1 MYYSNCVVFVQS
13 EVLSG
18 SACRR
23 YRMDVM
29 RGLGERGD
37 SMSLP
42 GVENL
47 MLHFTPHADDW
58 SKLPVIVSGE
68 GCYVT
73 DVRGNTYI
81 DGLAGLFTTQVGHGR
96 SELAEVAAKQMKE
109 LGFFPSWSFQHPR
122 SLELAAKISEIAPGD
137 LDSTFFVS
145 SGSEA
150 VETVIKL
157 ARQYHRA
164 NGEPMRYKFISRKI
178 AYHGTTMGALSV
190 NGIPAFRAPFEPLL
204 QGFEHVP
211 NTQQD
216 PEGAADVIGEAI
228 EFGPPE
234 TVAAVI
240 LEPVQNAGG
249 CLVPPPDYWRR
260 VREICDRHGV
270 LLASD
275 AVICAFGRLGEWFGI
290 ERFDVVPD
298 MTSFAK
304 GVTSGYLPM
313 GGVVVNERIASTLK
327 ENASMFMHGSTFG
340 GHPVSSAVAL
350 ENIAIMER
358 EKLLQNV
365 HDLEGHFGD
374 ELRRVASDH
383 PVVKEVRGMGFFWAV
398 EINPERA
405 DGTPLEDE
413 EYQKYFKG
421 VVSRKLLEGGL
432 ICRFD
437 DKDEPVIQ
445 YSPALVSD
453 REVLS
458 RIAEITD
465 YALTELERQL
475 GYRN

>member
-1 MYYSNCVVFVQS
+1 
-13 EVLSG
+13 
-18 SACRR
+18 
-23 YRMDVM
+23 MDIM
-29 RGLGERGD
+29 WGLGEHGD
-37 SMSLP
+37 SAPLG

-47 MLHFTPHADDW
+47 MLHFTPYEEDW

-73 DVRGNTYI
+73 DEKGRSYV

-96 SELAEVAAKQMKE
+96 GELADAASKQMKE
-109 LGFFPSWSFQHPR
+109 LGFFPNWSFQHPR
-122 SLELAAKISEIAPGD
+122 SLELAEKMAQIAPGD
-137 LDSTFFVS
+137 LNSTFFVS

-157 ARQYHRA
+157 ARQYHKA
-164 NGEPMRYKFISRKI
+164 NGEATRYKIISRKI

-190 NGIPAFRAPFEPLL
+190 TGLPSFKAPFEPLL
-204 QGFEHVP
+204 QGFMHVP

-216 PEGAADVIGEAI
+216 PEGAADAIEEAI

-249 CLVPPPDYWRR
+249 CLVPPPDYWQR

-270 LLASD
+270 LLVSD
-275 AVICAFGRLGEWFGI
+275 AVIAAFGRLGEWFGI

-313 GGVVVNERIASTLK
+313 GGVVVNERVQGTLRS
-327 ENASMFMHGSTFG
+327 NAPMFMHGSTFG

-350 ENIAIMER
+350 ENIRIIER
-358 EKLLQNV
+358 EKLLENV
-365 HDLEGHFGD
+365 RNLEGYFED
-374 ELRRVASDH
+374 ELRRMAKEH
-383 PVVKEVRGMGFFWAV
+383 PIVCDIRGMGFFWAV
-398 EINPERA
+398 EVKAERA
-405 DGTPLEDE
+405 DGTPLAGD

-421 VVSRKLLEGGL
+421 VVSRKLMEGGL

-445 YSPALVSD
+445 FSPALVAD
-453 REVLS
+453 KEVLG

-465 YALTELERQL
+465 GALTELEREL
-475 GYRN
+475 GYRS

>member
-1 MYYSNCVVFVQS
+1 
-13 EVLSG
+13 
-18 SACRR
+18 
-23 YRMDVM
+23 MDVM
-29 RGLGERGD
+29 RGLGEHGD
-37 SMSLP
+37 STRLA

-47 MLHFTPHADDW
+47 MLHFTPYSEDW

-68 GCYVT
+68 GSYVT
-73 DVRGNTYI
+73 DDGGRSYI

-96 SELAEVAAKQMKE
+96 AELAEVAAKQMKE
-109 LGFFPSWSFQHPR
+109 LGFFPNWSFQHPR
-122 SLELAAKISEIAPGD
+122 SLELAHKIAEIAPGD
-137 LDSTFFVS
+137 LNSTFFVS

-157 ARQYHRA
+157 ARQYHKT
-164 NGEPMRYKFISRKI
+164 NGEPGRYKIISRDV

-190 NGIPAFRAPFEPLL
+190 TGLPSFKAPFEPLPG
-204 QGFEHVP
+204 GFFHVK

-216 PEGAADVIGEAI
+216 PEGAADAI
-228 EFGPPE
+228 EQMIEAEGPDQ
-234 TVAAVI
+234 VAAVI

-249 CLVPPPDYWRR
+249 CLVPPPDYWTR

-270 LLASD
+270 LLVSD

-290 ERFDVVPD
+290 ERFGVVPD

-313 GGVVVNERIASTLK
+313 GGVVVNDKIAHTLK
-327 ENASMFMHGSTFG
+327 DGASMFMHGSTFG

-358 EKLLQNV
+358 ENLLKNV

-374 ELRRVASDH
+374 ELGRMAADH

-398 EINPERA
+398 EVNPEKA
-405 DGTPLEDE
+405 DGTPLTGD

-421 VVSRKLLEGGL
+421 VLSRKLMEGGL

-445 YSPALVSD
+445 FSPALVSD
-453 REVLS
+453 RQVLS

-465 YALTELERQL
+465 DALTELEKEL
-475 GYRN
+475 GYRG

>member
-1 MYYSNCVVFVQS
+1 
-13 EVLSG
+13 
-18 SACRR
+18 
-23 YRMDVM
+23 MDVM

-37 SMSLP
+37 SAPLP

-47 MLHFTPHADDW
+47 MLHFTPYAEDW

-68 GCYVT
+68 GSYVT
-73 DVRGNTYI
+73 DDRGRSYI

-96 SELAEVAAKQMKE
+96 AELAEVAAKQMKE
-109 LGFFPSWSFQHPR
+109 LGFFPNWSFQHPR
-122 SLELAAKISEIAPGD
+122 SLELARKIAEIAPGD
-137 LDSTFFVS
+137 LNSTFFVS

-150 VETVIKL
+150 VETTIKL
-157 ARQYHRA
+157 ARQYHKV
-164 NGEPMRYKFISRKI
+164 NGEPGRYKIISRDV

-190 NGIPAFRAPFEPLL
+190 TGLPSFKAPFEPLPS
-204 QGFEHVP
+204 GFFHVK

-216 PEGAADVIGEAI
+216 PEGAADAI
-228 EFGPPE
+228 EQMIEAEGPDL
-234 TVAAVI
+234 VAAVI

-270 LLASD
+270 LLVSD
-275 AVICAFGRLGEWFGI
+275 AVIAAFGRLGEWFGI

-313 GGVVVNERIASTLK
+313 GGVVVNDKIAHTLK
-327 ENASMFMHGSTFG
+327 NRASMFMHGSTFG

-365 HDLEGHFGD
+365 HDLEGHFGG
-374 ELRRVASDH
+374 ELRRMAADH

-398 EINPERA
+398 EVNPEKA
-405 DGTPLEDE
+405 DGTPLEGD

-445 YSPALVSD
+445 FSPALVSD

-465 YALTELERQL
+465 EALTELEKEL
-475 GYRN
+475 GYRG

>member
-1 MYYSNCVVFVQS
+1 
-13 EVLSG
+13 
-18 SACRR
+18 
-23 YRMDVM
+23 MDVM
-29 RGLGERGD
+29 RGLGEQGEPTR
-37 SMSLP
+37 LA

-47 MLHFTPHADDW
+47 MLHFTPYAEDW

-68 GCYVT
+68 GSYVT
-73 DVRGNTYI
+73 DDRGRSYI

-96 SELAEVAAKQMKE
+96 AELAEVAAKQMKE
-109 LGFFPSWSFQHPR
+109 LGFFPNWSFQHPR
-122 SLELAAKISEIAPGD
+122 SLELARKIAEIAPGD
-137 LDSTFFVS
+137 LNSTFFVS

-157 ARQYHRA
+157 ARQYHKV
-164 NGEPMRYKFISRKI
+164 NGEPGRYKIISRDV

-190 NGIPAFRAPFEPLL
+190 TGLPSFKAPFEPLPS
-204 QGFEHVP
+204 GFFHVK

-216 PEGAADVIGEAI
+216 PEGAAAAI
-228 EFGPPE
+228 EHMIEAEGPDQ
-234 TVAAVI
+234 VAAVI

-249 CLVPPPDYWRR
+249 CLVPPPGYWTR

-270 LLASD
+270 LLVSD
-275 AVICAFGRLGEWFGI
+275 AVIAAFGRLGEWFGI

-313 GGVVVNERIASTLK
+313 GGVVVNDRIAHTLK
-327 ENASMFMHGSTFG
+327 DKASMFMHGSTFG

-358 EKLLQNV
+358 ENLLQNV

-374 ELRRVASDH
+374 ELKRMAADH

-398 EINPERA
+398 EVNPEKA
-405 DGTPLEDE
+405 DGTPLEGDE
-413 EYQKYFKG
+413 YRKYFKG
-421 VVSRKLLEGGL
+421 VLSRKLLEGGL

-445 YSPALVSD
+445 FSPALVSD
-453 REVLS
+453 RGVLS
-458 RIAEITD
+458 GIAEITD
-465 YALTELERQL
+465 AALTELEKEL
-475 GYRN
+475 GYRG

>member
-1 MYYSNCVVFVQS
+1 
-13 EVLSG
+13 
-18 SACRR
+18 
-23 YRMDVM
+23 MDVM

-37 SMSLP
+37 GTTLP

-47 MLHFTPHADDW
+47 MLHFTPYAEDW
-58 SKLPVIVSGE
+58 SKLPVIVSGD
-68 GCYVT
+68 GSYVT
-73 DVRGNTYI
+73 DDLGNTYI

-96 SELAEVAAKQMKE
+96 TELADAAHKQMKE
-109 LGFFPSWSFQHPR
+109 LGFFPNWSFQHPR
-122 SLELAAKISEIAPGD
+122 SLELAARLSEIAPGD
-137 LDSTFFVS
+137 LNSTFFVS

-157 ARQYHRA
+157 ARQYHKA
-164 NGEPMRYKFISRKI
+164 NGEPGRYKIISRDV

-190 NGIPAFRAPFEPLL
+190 TGLPGFKAPFEPLPS
-204 QGFEHVP
+204 GFFHVR

-216 PEGAADVIGEAI
+216 PEGAADAI
-228 EFGPPE
+228 EQMIETEGPE
-234 TVAAVI
+234 LVAAVI

-270 LLASD
+270 LLVSD

-313 GGVVVNERIASTLK
+313 GGVVVNDRIASTLR

-374 ELRRVASDH
+374 ELRRMAADH
-383 PVVKEVRGMGFFWAV
+383 PIVKEVRGMGFFWAV
-398 EINPERA
+398 EVRHERP
-405 DGTPLEDE
+405 DGTPLEED

-437 DKDEPVIQ
+437 DKDDPVIQ
-445 YSPALVSD
+445 FSPALVSD

-465 YALTELERQL
+465 GALTELEREL
-475 GYRN
+475 GYRS

>member
-1 MYYSNCVVFVQS
+1 
-13 EVLSG
+13 L
-18 SACRR
+18 
-23 YRMDVM
+23 DVI
-29 RGLGERGD
+29 RGLGEGED
-37 SMSLP
+37 STPLA

-47 MLHFTPHADDW
+47 MLHFTPYAEDW

-73 DVRGNTYI
+73 DERGNTYI

-96 SELAEVAAKQMKE
+96 TELAEAASKQMKE
-109 LGFFPSWSFQHPR
+109 LGFFPNWSFQHPR
-122 SLELAAKISEIAPGD
+122 SLELARKISEIAPGD
-137 LDSTFFVS
+137 LNSTFFVS

-157 ARQYHRA
+157 ARQYHKA
-164 NGEPMRYKFISRKI
+164 NGEATRYKFISRRI

-190 NGIPAFRAPFEPLL
+190 TGLPSFKAPFEPLL
-204 QGFEHVP
+204 QGFMHVP

-216 PEGAADVIGEAI
+216 PEGAADAIEEAI

-249 CLVPPPDYWRR
+249 CLVPPPNYWRR

-270 LLASD
+270 LLVSD

-298 MTSFAK
+298 MMSFAK

-313 GGVVVNERIASTLK
+313 GGVVVNDKMSETLRQH
-327 ENASMFMHGSTFG
+327 APMFMHGSTFG
-340 GHPVSSAVAL
+340 GHPVSAAVAS
-350 ENIAIMER
+350 ENIRIIER
-358 EKLLQNV
+358 EKLLENV
-365 HDLEGHFGD
+365 RNLEGYFEG
-374 ELRRVASDH
+374 ELRRLAERH
-383 PVVKEVRGMGFFWAV
+383 PVVKEIRGMGFFWAV
-398 EINPERA
+398 EVNAERA
-405 DGTPLEDE
+405 DGTPLEGDE
-413 EYQKYFKG
+413 YERYFKG
-421 VVSRKLLEGGL
+421 VVSRKLMEGGL

-445 YSPALVSD
+445 FSPALVAD
-453 REVLS
+453 REVLG
-458 RIAEITD
+458 RIADVTD
-465 YALTELERQL
+465 AALTELEREL
-475 GYRN
+475 GYRS

>member
-1 MYYSNCVVFVQS
+1 
-13 EVLSG
+13 
-18 SACRR
+18 
-23 YRMDVM
+23 MDVM

-37 SMSLP
+37 SAPLS

-47 MLHFTPHADDW
+47 MLHFTPYAEDW

-73 DVRGNTYI
+73 DDKGNTYV

-96 SELAEVAAKQMKE
+96 GELAEVAAKQMKE
-109 LGFFPSWSFQHPR
+109 LGFFPNWSFQHPR
-122 SLELAAKISEIAPGD
+122 SLEIAEKLAGIAPGD
-137 LDSTFFVS
+137 LNSTFFVS

-157 ARQYHRA
+157 ARQYHKA
-164 NGEPMRYKFISRKI
+164 NGEPTRYKVISRKI

-216 PEGAADVIGEAI
+216 PEGAADAIEEAI

-234 TVAAVI
+234 TVAAVV

-249 CLVPPPDYWRR
+249 CLVPPPDYWAR

-275 AVICAFGRLGEWFGI
+275 GVICAFGRLGEWFGI

-298 MTSFAK
+298 MTTFAK

-313 GGVVVNERIASTLK
+313 GGVMVNEKVREALK
-327 ENASMFMHGSTFG
+327 SNAPMFMHGSTFG
-340 GHPVSSAVAL
+340 GHPVASAVAL
-350 ENIAIMER
+350 ENIRIIER
-358 EKLLQNV
+358 EKLLENV
-365 HDLEGHFGD
+365 HVLEGHFGD
-374 ELRRVASDH
+374 ELRRVAADH
-383 PVVKEVRGMGFFWAV
+383 PIVEEVRGMGFFWALEV
-398 EINPERA
+398 RPERP
-405 DGTPLEDE
+405 DGTPLAED
-413 EYQKYFKG
+413 EYQKYFRG
-421 VVSRKLLEGGL
+421 VLSRKLVEGGL
-432 ICRFD
+432 ICRVD
-437 DKDEPVIQ
+437 DKDDPVIQ
-445 YSPALVSD
+445 FSPALVSD
-453 REVLS
+453 REVIS
-458 RIAEITD
+458 KIAEITD
-465 YALTELERQL
+465 DALTELEREL
-475 GYRN
+475 GYRG

>member
-1 MYYSNCVVFVQS
+1 
-13 EVLSG
+13 
-18 SACRR
+18 
-23 YRMDVM
+23 MDVM
-29 RGLGERGD
+29 RGLGERGND
-37 SMSLP
+37 TSRS
-42 GVENL
+42 GVDNL
-47 MLHFTPHADDW
+47 MLHFTPYAEDW

-68 GCYVT
+68 GSYVT
-73 DVRGNTYI
+73 DDEGTSYI

-96 SELAEVAAKQMKE
+96 TELAEVAAKQMKE
-109 LGFFPSWSFQHPR
+109 LGFFPNWSFQHPR

-137 LDSTFFVS
+137 LNSTFFVS

-157 ARQYHRA
+157 ARQYHKT
-164 NGEPMRYKFISRKI
+164 NGEPGRYKIISRDV

-190 NGIPAFRAPFEPLL
+190 TGLPGFKAPFEPLPS
-204 QGFEHVP
+204 GFFHVK

-216 PEGAADVIGEAI
+216 PEGAADAI
-228 EFGPPE
+228 EQMIETEGPE
-234 TVAAVI
+234 LVAAVI

-270 LLASD
+270 LLVSD

-313 GGVVVNERIASTLK
+313 GGVVVNDTIASTLR
-327 ENASMFMHGSTFG
+327 ENAPMFMHGSTFG
-340 GHPVSSAVAL
+340 GHPVSSAVAI

-374 ELRRVASDH
+374 ELRRMAADH

-405 DGTPLEDE
+405 DGTPLEGD

-421 VVSRKLLEGGL
+421 VVSRNLLEGGL

-437 DKDEPVIQ
+437 DKDDPVIQ
-445 YSPALVSD
+445 FSPALVSD

-465 YALTELERQL
+465 GALTELEKQL
-475 GYRN
+475 GYRS

>member
-1 MYYSNCVVFVQS
+1 
-13 EVLSG
+13 
-18 SACRR
+18 
-23 YRMDVM
+23 MDVM

-37 SMSLP
+37 SSSLA

-47 MLHFTPHADDW
+47 MLHFTPYAEDW

-68 GCYVT
+68 GSYVT
-73 DVRGNTYI
+73 DAKGNTYI

-96 SELAEVAAKQMKE
+96 TELADAAHKQMKE
-109 LGFFPSWSFQHPR
+109 LGFFPNWSFQHPR
-122 SLELAAKISEIAPGD
+122 SLELAAKIAEIAPGD
-137 LDSTFFVS
+137 LNSTFFVS

-157 ARQYHRA
+157 ARQYHKA
-164 NGEPMRYKFISRKI
+164 NGEPGRYKIISRDV

-190 NGIPAFRAPFEPLL
+190 TGLPGFKAPFEPLPA
-204 QGFEHVP
+204 GFFHVR

-216 PEGAADVIGEAI
+216 PEGAADAI
-228 EFGPPE
+228 EQMIETEGPE
-234 TVAAVI
+234 LVAAVI

-249 CLVPPPDYWRR
+249 CLVPPPDYWKR

-270 LLASD
+270 LLVSD

-313 GGVVVNERIASTLK
+313 GGVVVNDRIASTLRH
-327 ENASMFMHGSTFG
+327 NAPMFMHGSTFG

-350 ENIAIMER
+350 ENIAIMEQ
-358 EKLLQNV
+358 EKLLENV
-365 HDLEGHFGD
+365 REHEGHFGD
-374 ELRRVASDH
+374 ELRRMAADH
-383 PVVKEVRGMGFFWAV
+383 PIVKEVRGMGFFWAV
-398 EINPERA
+398 EVKPERA
-405 DGTPLEDE
+405 DGTPLEEDE
-413 EYQKYFKG
+413 YHKYFKG

-437 DKDEPVIQ
+437 DKDDPVIQ

-465 YALTELERQL
+465 YALTGLEREL
-475 GYRN
+475 GYRS

>member
-1 MYYSNCVVFVQS
+1 
-13 EVLSG
+13 
-18 SACRR
+18 
-23 YRMDVM
+23 MDVM
-29 RGLGERGD
+29 RGLGEHGD
-37 SMSLP
+37 PTRLA

-47 MLHFTPHADDW
+47 MLHFTPYSEDW

-68 GCYVT
+68 GSYVT
-73 DVRGNTYI
+73 DDRGRSYV

-96 SELAEVAAKQMKE
+96 AELADVAAKQMKE
-109 LGFFPSWSFQHPR
+109 LGFFPNWSFQHPR
-122 SLELAAKISEIAPGD
+122 SLELAAKIAEIAPGD
-137 LDSTFFVS
+137 LNSTFFVS

-150 VETVIKL
+150 IETVIKL
-157 ARQYHRA
+157 ARQYHKV
-164 NGEPMRYKFISRKI
+164 NGEPGRYKIISRDV

-190 NGIPAFRAPFEPLL
+190 TGLPSFKAPFEPLPS
-204 QGFEHVP
+204 GFFHVK

-216 PEGAADVIGEAI
+216 PEGAADAI
-228 EFGPPE
+228 EQMILTEGPDQ
-234 TVAAVI
+234 VAAVI

-249 CLVPPPDYWRR
+249 CLVPPPDYWTR

-270 LLASD
+270 LLVSD
-275 AVICAFGRLGEWFGI
+275 AVIAAFGRLGEWFGV

-298 MTSFAK
+298 MTTFAK

-313 GGVVVNERIASTLK
+313 GGVVVNDKIAHTLK
-327 ENASMFMHGSTFG
+327 NGASMFMHGSTFG

-358 EKLLQNV
+358 ENLLQNV

-374 ELRRVASDH
+374 ELRRMAADH

-398 EINPERA
+398 EVNPKRA
-405 DGTPLEDE
+405 DGTPLRGD

-445 YSPALVSD
+445 FSPALVSD
-453 REVLS
+453 REILS
-458 RIAEITD
+458 RIAQITD
-465 YALTELERQL
+465 DALTELEKEL
-475 GYRN
+475 GYRG

>member
-1 MYYSNCVVFVQS
+1 
-13 EVLSG
+13 
-18 SACRR
+18 
-23 YRMDVM
+23 MDVM
-29 RGLGERGD
+29 RGLGEHGGPTR
-37 SMSLP
+37 LA

-47 MLHFTPHADDW
+47 MLHFTPYAEDW

-73 DVRGNTYI
+73 DDRGRTYI

-96 SELAEVAAKQMKE
+96 AELAEVAAKQMKE
-109 LGFFPSWSFQHPR
+109 LGFFPNWSFQHPR
-122 SLELAAKISEIAPGD
+122 SLELAAKLAEIAPGD
-137 LDSTFFVS
+137 LNSTFFVS

-150 VETVIKL
+150 VETVIKV
-157 ARQYHRA
+157 ARQYHKV
-164 NGEPMRYKFISRKI
+164 NGEPGRYKIISRDV

-190 NGIPAFRAPFEPLL
+190 TGLPSFKAPFEPLPS
-204 QGFEHVP
+204 GFFHVK

-216 PEGAADVIGEAI
+216 PEGAADAI
-228 EFGPPE
+228 EQMIEAEGSDQI
-234 TVAAVI
+234 AAVI

-249 CLVPPPDYWRR
+249 CLVPPPDYWKR

-270 LLASD
+270 LLVSD

-313 GGVVVNERIASTLK
+313 GGVTVNDKIAHTLK
-327 ENASMFMHGSTFG
+327 DGASMFMHGSTFG

-350 ENIAIMER
+350 ENIRIMER
-358 EKLLQNV
+358 ENLLQNV

-374 ELRRVASDH
+374 ELRRMAADH

-398 EINPERA
+398 EVNPEKA
-405 DGTPLEDE
+405 DGTPLEGD

-445 YSPALVSD
+445 FSPALVSD

-465 YALTELERQL
+465 DALTELEKEL
-475 GYRN
+475 GYRG

>member
-1 MYYSNCVVFVQS
+1 
-13 EVLSG
+13 
-18 SACRR
+18 
-23 YRMDVM
+23 MDVM
-29 RGLGERGD
+29 RGLGERGEPTP
-37 SMSLP
+37 LA

-47 MLHFTPHADDW
+47 MLHFTPYSEDW
-58 SKLPVIVSGE
+58 SRLPVIVSGE
-68 GCYVT
+68 GSYVT
-73 DVRGNTYI
+73 DDKGRSYI

-96 SELAEVAAKQMKE
+96 AELADVAVKQMKE
-109 LGFFPSWSFQHPR
+109 LGFFPNWSFQHPR
-122 SLELAAKISEIAPGD
+122 SLELAHKIAEIAPGD
-137 LDSTFFVS
+137 LNSTFFVS

-150 VETVIKL
+150 VETAMKL
-157 ARQYHRA
+157 ARQYHEA
-164 NGEPMRYKFISRKI
+164 NGEGGRRKFISRRI
-178 AYHGTTMGALSV
+178 AYHGTTMGALSLT
-190 NGIPAFRAPFEPLL
+190 GIPTFKIPFEPLL
-204 QGFEHVP
+204 DGTVHVK

-216 PEGAADVIGEAI
+216 PEGAADAIEDAI
-228 EFGPPE
+228 EFAGPE
-234 TVAAVI
+234 TVAAVF
-240 LEPVQNAGG
+240 LEPVQNGGG
-249 CLVPPPDYWRR
+249 CLVPPPGYWTR

-270 LLASD
+270 LLVSD

-313 GGVVVNERIASTLK
+313 GGVVVNDKIAHTLK
-327 ENASMFMHGSTFG
+327 DGASMFMHGSTFG

-358 EKLLQNV
+358 ENLLRNV

-374 ELRRVASDH
+374 ELRRMAADH

-398 EINPERA
+398 EVNPERA
-405 DGTPLEDE
+405 DGTPLEGDE
-413 EYQKYFKG
+413 YRKYFKG

-445 YSPALVSD
+445 FSPALISD
-453 REVLS
+453 REILS

-465 YALTELERQL
+465 DALTELEKEL
-475 GYRN
+475 GYRS

>member
-1 MYYSNCVVFVQS
+1 
-13 EVLSG
+13 
-18 SACRR
+18 
-23 YRMDVM
+23 MDVM
-29 RGLGERGD
+29 RGLGERGNGT
-37 SMSLP
+37 SLA

-47 MLHFTPHADDW
+47 MLHFTPYSEDW

-73 DVRGNTYI
+73 DDKGNDYI

-96 SELAEVAAKQMKE
+96 TELGEVAAKQMKE
-109 LGFFPSWSFQHPR
+109 LGFFPNWSFQHPR

-137 LDSTFFVS
+137 LNSTFFVS

-157 ARQYHRA
+157 ARQYHKT
-164 NGEPMRYKFISRKI
+164 NGEPGRYKIISRDV

-190 NGIPAFRAPFEPLL
+190 TGLPGFKAPFEPLPS
-204 QGFEHVP
+204 GFYHVR

-216 PEGAADVIGEAI
+216 PEGAADAI
-228 EFGPPE
+228 EQMIEAEGPE
-234 TVAAVI
+234 LVAAVV

-249 CLVPPPDYWRR
+249 CLVPPPDYWKR

-270 LLASD
+270 LLVSD

-313 GGVVVNERIASTLK
+313 GGVVVNDRIASTLR
-327 ENASMFMHGSTFG
+327 ENAPMFTHGSTFG
-340 GHPVSSAVAL
+340 GHPVSSAVAV

-374 ELRRVASDH
+374 ELKRMASDH
-383 PVVKEVRGMGFFWAV
+383 PIVKEVRGMGFFWAV
-398 EINPERA
+398 EVNPERA
-405 DGTPLEDE
+405 DGTPLEGD

-437 DKDEPVIQ
+437 DKDDPVIQ
-445 YSPALVSD
+445 FSPALVSD

-465 YALTELERQL
+465 GALTELEKQL

>member
-1 MYYSNCVVFVQS
+1 
-13 EVLSG
+13 
-18 SACRR
+18 
-23 YRMDVM
+23 MDVM
-29 RGLGERGD
+29 RGLGEHGD
-37 SMSLP
+37 RTPLA

-47 MLHFTPHADDW
+47 MLHFTPHAEDW
-58 SKLPVIVSGE
+58 SRLPVIVSGE

-73 DVRGNTYI
+73 DDKGRSYI

-96 SELAEVAAKQMKE
+96 AELGEVAAAQMKE
-109 LGFFPSWSFQHPR
+109 LGFFPNWSFQHPR

-137 LDSTFFVS
+137 LDSAFFVS

-157 ARQYHRA
+157 ARQYHKA
-164 NGEPMRYKFISRKI
+164 NGEPTRYKIISRQI

-190 NGIPAFRAPFEPLL
+190 TGLPAFKAPFEPLL
-204 QGFEHVP
+204 QGFTHVH

-216 PEGAADVIGEAI
+216 PEGAADAIEEAI

-234 TVAAVI
+234 SVAAVI

-270 LLASD
+270 LLVSD
-275 AVICAFGRLGEWFGI
+275 AVICAFGRLGTWFGI

-313 GGVVVNERIASTLK
+313 GGVVVNDRMRSTLR
-327 ENASMFMHGSTFG
+327 ERAPMFTHGSTFG

-350 ENIAIMER
+350 ENIRIIER
-358 EKLLQNV
+358 EKLLENV
-365 HDLEGHFGD
+365 QDLEGYFEG
-374 ELRRVASDH
+374 ELRRMAKGH
-383 PVVKEVRGMGFFWAV
+383 PIVKEVRGMGFFWAV
-398 EINPERA
+398 EVKPERA
-405 DGTPLEDE
+405 DGTPLEGDE
-413 EYQKYFKG
+413 YERYFKG

-437 DKDEPVIQ
+437 DKDDPVIQ
-445 YSPALVSD
+445 FSPALVAD
-453 REVLS
+453 REVLG

-465 YALTELERQL
+465 EALTELEKEL
-475 GYRN
+475 GYRS